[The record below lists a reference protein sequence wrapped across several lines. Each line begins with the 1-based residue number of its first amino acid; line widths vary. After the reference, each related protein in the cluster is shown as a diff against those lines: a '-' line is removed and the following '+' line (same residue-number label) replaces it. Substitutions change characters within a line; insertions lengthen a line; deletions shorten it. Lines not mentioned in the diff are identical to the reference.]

1 MQSKKI
7 LTNVYLHDIVN
18 NVVKH
23 GGVSEWFKEL
33 VLKTSDLARDQEF
46 ESLLLRHFVYYIMIC
61 FNKFHCFGEILKWWR
76 GSPAKGVGRVTGAR
90 VQIPLS
96 PPKVA
101 NLLGLAAFLFLLLNC
116 KNGGKLL
123 KILRY
128 SFRYSFSISTLILLT
143 ASILSS
149 IGIRT

>member
-1 MQSKKI
+1 MIMQSKKI

-116 KNGGKLL
+116 KMTMVGN
-123 KILRY
+123 IYR
-128 SFRYSFSISTLILLT
+128 FTLFITFYLQFFCKGWWFIFFLF
-143 ASILSS
+143 LQ
-149 IGIRT
+149 